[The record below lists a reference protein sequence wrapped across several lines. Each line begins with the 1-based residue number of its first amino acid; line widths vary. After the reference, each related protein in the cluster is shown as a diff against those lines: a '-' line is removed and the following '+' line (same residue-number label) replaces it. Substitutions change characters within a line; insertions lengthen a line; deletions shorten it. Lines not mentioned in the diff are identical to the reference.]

1 MRIGAGVEDENPVAK
16 SCKDM
21 NGVSLLFSS
30 EFAPPFFEGLWKTLV
45 IAQDL
50 HQDPNQSSAHYP
62 SLPHQLHQ

>member
-1 MRIGAGVEDENPVAK
+1 VAK

-30 EFAPPFFEGLWKTLV
+30 EFAPPFFEGLWTTLA